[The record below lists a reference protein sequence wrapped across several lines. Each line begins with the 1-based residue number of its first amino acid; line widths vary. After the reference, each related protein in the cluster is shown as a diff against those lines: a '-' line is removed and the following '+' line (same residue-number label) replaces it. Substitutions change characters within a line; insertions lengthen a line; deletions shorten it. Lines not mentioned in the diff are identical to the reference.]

1 MSMIAYVH
9 TVPSKGTN
17 WGVNGDSEQPTGM
30 ASDHRFVFFLESRK
44 RPNLG
49 HYLYRYFL
57 CWLEANS
64 RDYSTSA
71 NIAIWQSERKPPQKC
86 RLGQLLPIS
95 WIHLREGRILPRGEL
110 RSLGTEPHV
119 PYPLS
124 VTSSPNLYGR
134 MADEKGYRRELY
146 HPADSPA
153 AFTRGNRYRRLGNCK
168 D

>member
-1 MSMIAYVH
+1 MLDG
-9 TVPSKGTN
+9 SKFKGSF
-17 WGVNGDSEQPTGM
+17 DLSEHC
-30 ASDHRFVFFLESRK
+30 DL
-44 RPNLG
+44 
-49 HYLYRYFL
+49 
-57 CWLEANS
+57 
-64 RDYSTSA
+64 
-71 NIAIWQSERKPPQKC
+71 AIRAQTPQEC
-86 RLGQLLPIS
+86 RLGQLFPIS
-95 WIHLREGRILPRGEL
+95 WIHLRDGRILPRGEL

-134 MADEKGYRRELY
+134 AADEEGYRRGPY